1 MATTKD
7 VRPQWQL
14 ARRSGPISSSG
25 VVLRRLLRHRLA
37 KESATDDDADDDDAD
52 DEDEEQDETR
62 RPAECG
68 NPFCRQVLANRYAS
82 FCEDKRMCQRY
93 RALKLQCLANA
104 QAEEDEEDTRPLS
117 LMVSKQRKQKN
128 QSSSAKETSLEV
140 EASPRATAT
149 SQRSD
154 KRLKVSAAA
163 AAAVALGS
171 EEKRRSGVKS
181 LRKSEKE
188 TTPRKKKRKK
198 VEKIVES
205 EDEEREDGEEEDDDD
220 EEKKRRGKRVKRVR
234 ESQRTSVLVDRLRL
248 SVPTPSGADESG
260 VRADKPK
267 KKMLSRV
274 QLSTKTSGDGKMELG
289 SSSVQIKRRRLD
301 SRLSTDT
308 VASPRFVA
316 SSPKQAA
323 ASPSAAS
330 APDANWKIPRSTSSQ
345 ERTSLQ
351 QIRRSMD
358 VDLVPLGVGK
368 STKSAGGGRYVQNGI
383 RAVSQVSRPANPRS
397 RPLNISKPPV
407 QPAVTPSS
415 ALPVKASPTFA
426 STARQQLSP
435 QPKPPLPLLP
445 PQTSVSASM
454 PVPQP
459 PAKAVNPS
467 PSSLAPPAVPAAID
481 PSATT
486 ATGPFEVTRIS
497 TLAYL
502 KSKKGGCEW
511 QPAEQQTNF
520 PPSRL
525 SSLERFSNVSEDRA
539 LGISMAPACPTG
551 LPRYRNDGAPLT
563 SFTESRFGAD
573 QRRHY
578 LEVEAKHQRLP
589 TENEENAV
597 HYRERPNIGC
607 DFERSASEN
616 WKARN
621 FPSPRE
627 RYSLRQQEAFVDS
640 IRCNGFEYSMDSH
653 ARSAPSPVEQPGRG
667 PQKELSPPQHAS
679 PSCRGEQRVNNERR
693 NSRHDGD
700 EDDAPMFSHREAFL
714 PHLLSIFIHQLPH
727 ALEAVYNVTKKPR
740 KMVWYIQN
748 IERIERICKASNL
761 KVKIDG
767 STAVVTVRGREW
779 LTLQGTST
787 VALHLNVMK
796 SLWSEATAWQFLY
809 EEVESTLAYYKSVYG
824 SKANES
830 YSFLRA
836 WNNLKITGKHIPLSR
851 ETNYFCGARLHHWNF
866 VVGKVE
872 IGSGSHEEK
881 REAFRLASI
890 SAFEFVLKIGRVMRH
905 PTVKR
910 RRVLE
915 DYDEDEDCYRSSSR
929 VPSSNNR
936 ARSPDAEIENS
947 IIAGSSPSIGP
958 SSPVELSAA
967 AAQPSREQ
975 LLMMRDDAESP
986 SAEAPLTDRQPSSGE
1001 PSTEQLP
1008 TTRDGADRPLT
1019 NESTGGQAP
1028 TEQLPVTLDD
1038 AGRPPA
1044 DASSIIQRPADD
1056 GSQLFAEVRTYTDP
1070 EFSCSHESAE
1080 AVDQRGPSE
1089 EMDIRGDASDM
1100 SVSPSAESPRISI
1113 TSATSTDAQES
1124 TVTSAAEPTPA
1135 AAVSSAPT
1143 AVISASTITM
1153 NPIYPTIS
1161 IQSEPLAFIPAP
1173 TMAPY
1178 GASPARVGTM
1188 GYAVQRGFPALQAK
1202 TTTPSRRCMMC
1213 EMIRMRKPDG
1223 ERCLRCQQRDMPVN
1237 AAFSALLWP

>member
-25 VVLRRLLRHRLA
+25 IILRRLA
-37 KESATDDDADDDDAD
+37 KESATDDDED
-52 DEDEEQDETR
+52 DEDEEQDETK

-104 QAEEDEEDTRPLS
+104 QAEEDTRPLS
-117 LMVSKQRKQKN
+117 LMVNKQRKQKDK
-128 QSSSAKETSLEV
+128 SSSAKGTSLEV
-140 EASPRATAT
+140 EASPRATAV
-149 SQRSD
+149 SQRSN
-154 KRLKVSAAA
+154 KGLKVSA

-181 LRKSEKE
+181 PRKNEKE
-188 TTPRKKKRKK
+188 TTPRKKKKKK

-205 EDEEREDGEEEDDDD
+205 EDEEREDEEEDEDDDDD

-234 ESQRTSVLVDRLRL
+234 EGQRTSVLVGRLRS
-248 SVPTPSGADESG
+248 SVQTPSGVDESG
-260 VRADKPK
+260 ARADKLK

-274 QLSTKTSGDGKMELG
+274 QLSTKTSGDGKMEIG
-289 SSSVQIKRRRLD
+289 SSSVRIKRRRLD
-301 SRLSTDT
+301 GRLSTDT

-316 SSPKQAA
+316 LSPKKAA

-330 APDANWKIPRSTSSQ
+330 AADANWKIPRSTSSQ

-358 VDLVPLGVGK
+358 VDLVPLGGGK
-368 STKSAGGGRYVQNGI
+368 STKSVGGGRYVQNGI
-383 RAVSQVSRPANPRS
+383 RAVSQVLRPANPRP
-397 RPLNISKPPV
+397 RPLNISKLPG

-435 QPKPPLPLLP
+435 QHKPPLPSLP
-445 PQTSVSASM
+445 PQTSVSASP
-454 PVPQP
+454 PVPHP
-459 PAKAVNPS
+459 PAKAVIPS
-467 PSSLAPPAVPAAID
+467 PSSSAPPAVPAAID
-481 PSATT
+481 SFATT
-486 ATGPFEVTRIS
+486 ATGPSEVSRIS

-502 KSKKGGCEW
+502 KSKKGGCER
-511 QPAEQQTNF
+511 QLPEQQTNLS
-520 PPSRL
+520 PSRL
-525 SSLERFSNVSEDRA
+525 SSPERFSNVSDDRA
-539 LGISMAPACPTG
+539 LGISMAPGCPTG
-551 LPRYRNDGAPLT
+551 LPRYRNDSAPLT
-563 SFTESRFGAD
+563 SFTESRFAAD
-573 QRRHY
+573 PRRHY
-578 LEVEAKHQRLP
+578 FEVEAKHQRLP
-589 TENEENAV
+589 SENEENAIQ
-597 HYRERPNIGC
+597 YRERPNIGC
-607 DFERSASEN
+607 DFERSASGN

-627 RYSLRQQEAFVDS
+627 RYSLRQQGAFVDS
-640 IRCNGFEYSMDSH
+640 IRNNGFEYSTDSH

-667 PQKELSPPQHAS
+667 PQKEPSPPQHAS

-700 EDDAPMFSHREAFL
+700 EDDAPMFSYREAFL
-714 PHLLSIFIHQLPH
+714 PHLLSIFIHQLPR
-727 ALEAVYNVTKKPR
+727 ALKAVYNVTKKPR
-740 KMVWYIQN
+740 KLIWYLQN

-761 KVKIDG
+761 KVKING
-767 STAVVTVRGREW
+767 LTAVVTVRGREW
-779 LTLQGTST
+779 LTLQSTST

-796 SLWSEATAWQFLY
+796 SLWSEATAWQLLY

-836 WNNLKITGKHIPLSR
+836 WNNLKNTGKHIPLSR

-890 SAFEFVLKIGRVMRH
+890 SAFDFVLKIGRVMRH
-905 PTVKR
+905 PTVER
-910 RRVLE
+910 RRVPE
-915 DYDEDEDCYRSSSR
+915 NDDDDGECYRSLSR

-936 ARSPDAEIENS
+936 ARLPYAEIENS
-947 IIAGSSPSIGP
+947 ISAVSSPSIGP

-967 AAQPSREQ
+967 AAQPSTEQ
-975 LLMMRDDAESP
+975 LSMMRDDAESP
-986 SAEAPLTDRQPSSGE
+986 SAEAPLMDRQPSPGE

-1008 TTRDGADRPLT
+1008 TTRDGADRPPT
-1019 NESTGGQAP
+1019 DETTGGQAP
-1028 TEQLPVTLDD
+1028 AEQLPVTLDD

-1056 GSQLFAEVRTYTDP
+1056 GSQLFAEVHSDTDP

-1080 AVDQRGPSE
+1080 PMGQCGPSE
-1089 EMDIRGDASDM
+1089 ERDIRGDASDM
-1100 SVSPSAESPRISI
+1100 SISPSAELPRISI
-1113 TSATSTDAQES
+1113 TSATSRDAQES
-1124 TVTSAAEPTPA
+1124 TVTSAAELTPA

-1143 AVISASTITM
+1143 AVISASTITL

-1178 GASPARVGTM
+1178 GASPARVGNM
-1188 GYAVQRGFPALQAK
+1188 GYAVQRGIPALQAK
-1202 TTTPSRRCMMC
+1202 ATTPSRRCMMC

-1223 ERCLRCQQRDMPVN
+1223 ERCLRCQQKDMPAN
-1237 AAFSALLWP
+1237 AAFSAFLWP